1 MVNLSLEHGNSDASC
16 YAYALFGAVLGSE
29 FSDYRASTRFGKL
42 GLDLVEQRGL
52 DRFEAGVYLVLA
64 IDITPWTQP
73 IRGGRSLIQRAFD
86 AAEKLGDRTFA
97 AYSLRYQDHE
107 PHRSRRPTR

>member
-16 YAYALFGAVLGSE
+16 YAYALVGAVLGSE
-29 FSDYRASTRFGKL
+29 FGDYRASSRFGKL

-64 IDITPWTQP
+64 IDIIPWTQP
-73 IRGGRSLIQRAFD
+73 IRSGRSLIQRAFD
-86 AAEKLGDRTFA
+86 AAERLGDRTFA
-97 AYSLRYQDHE
+97 DYSCVITDL
-107 PHRSRRPTR
+107 